1 MVPVHKKLSCSMQTH
16 RSAAVKKVPVD
27 RTLVRDCG
35 KIAWEWAEFEKI
47 VGCTTGR
54 CTDDKAQ
61 A

>member
-1 MVPVHKKLSCSMQTH
+1 MYLESENSDTKCRYHPGKPIFHDLKKGWDC
-16 RSAAVKKVPVD
+16 
-27 RTLVRDCG
+27 CG